1 MSGQK
6 NQNAKQNQKN
16 NSKNSY
22 KVQNSMDSKPEYRK
36 INEAERCASPTGPK
50 GPRPQNKK

>member
-1 MSGQK
+1 MSGQN

>member
-1 MSGQK
+1 MSEQN

-16 NSKNSY
+16 NQNSY